1 MHHMKTT
8 RKILLIEDDEFTRF
22 MMRQIITALDVDVDL
37 AYDGQDGV
45 EKLSQNPQAYG
56 VVLMDVHMPKLDGPE
71 STRRIRA
78 MQNDPPRNV
87 PVIAVT
93 TDKRYH
99 DSKLISDLGMDGFL
113 SKPVTA
119 GELRG
124 LVDQYCVYLSE

>member
-1 MHHMKTT
+1 MDHMKTT
-8 RKILLIEDDEFTRF
+8 RKLLLIEDDRFTRF
-22 MMRQIITALDVDVDL
+22 MMGKIITALDVDVDL
-37 AYDGQDGV
+37 AQDGQDGV
-45 EKLSQNPQAYG
+45 EQLSQNPQAYG
-56 VVLMDVHMPKLDGPE
+56 VVLMDIHMPKLDGPE

-78 MQNDPPRNV
+78 MQNDPPRNI
-87 PVIAVT
+87 PIIAVT

-124 LVDQYCVYLSE
+124 LVERYCVDPLG